1 IYRSHALELIA
12 KTAKESTKKD
22 IMLSIADM
30 TSAFSLTEN
39 LASLRNSPEP
49 GIFEVYD
56 GVTGAFIKGEKTLA
70 SSLPLDLLAKIATG
84 SGIGHIGGTS
94 HIPPLIVDFENQCK
108 KFRIKASTAV
118 PQECEISLFT
128 SEKDLEKSRFF
139 HRMQFLQTEFCKR
152 LKGAD
157 LHRNKDRNR
166 VRELWR
172 YCRNPQTD
180 AALVD
185 HTIDGAT
192 LGTACH
198 SVAIRQIRTNRRCD
212 VVAGLCVD
220 CFLMG
225 IALSEQEYQL
235 IEEMLTNDGDF
246 FSLGQGLYYFDM
258 LCQLRDL
265 YHFADPGNF
274 KYLEQCYSKLIAL
287 LPSMGAVQP
296 EQAEDCVK
304 ICKLLYNVSG
314 RILSSRQEEFKSALI
329 TLTQRQQKEPSVY
342 GAVMGLLY
350 AMDGSY
356 LEQAESAMQGYLN
369 GSAGLKKQ
377 GALYLRGLFET
388 ARDIALTD
396 EKFLCMTDELLAG
409 MDYPDFM
416 EILPSLRLAFRYFTL
431 FEIQQI
437 AGEIA
442 KLHEMQ
448 SGEDLLEV
456 QGIDEEL
463 ALFGSELDTEIC
475 RILRKNNRDN
485 RSN

>member
-1 IYRSHALELIA
+1 
-12 KTAKESTKKD
+12 
-22 IMLSIADM
+22 
-30 TSAFSLTEN
+30 
-39 LASLRNSPEP
+39 
-49 GIFEVYD
+49 V
-56 GVTGAFIKGEKTLA
+56 
-70 SSLPLDLLAKIATG
+70 
-84 SGIGHIGGTS
+84 
-94 HIPPLIVDFENQCK
+94 PPLIADFENQCK
-108 KFRIKASTAV
+108 KFRIKANTAV

-139 HRMQFLQTEFCKR
+139 HRMQFLQTEFCER
-152 LKGAD
+152 RKGAD
-157 LHRNKDRNR
+157 LHHNKDRNR
-166 VRELWR
+166 VREVWR

-198 SVAIRQIRTNRRCD
+198 AVAVRQIRTNRRCD
-212 VVAGLCVD
+212 VVAGICVD

-225 IALSEQEYQL
+225 IALSGQDYQL
-235 IEEMLTNDGDF
+235 IEEILTNDGDF
-246 FSLGQGLYYFDM
+246 FSLGKGLYYFDM
-258 LCQLRDL
+258 LCQLREL

-274 KYLEQCYSKLIAL
+274 RYLEQCYSKLIAL
-287 LPSMGAVQP
+287 LPFMGAVQP

-304 ICKLLYNVSG
+304 ICKLLYSVAG
-314 RILSSRQEEFKSALI
+314 RILSSRQEELQSALL
-329 TLTQRQQKEPSVY
+329 TLTQREQKEAVY

-350 AMDGSY
+350 AMDGDY

-369 GSAGLKKQ
+369 GSSGLKKQ

-396 EKFLCMTDELLAG
+396 QKFLRMADVLLTE

-416 EILPSLRLAFRYFTL
+416 EILPSLRLAFRYFTP
-431 FEIQQI
+431 FETQRI

-442 KLHEMQ
+442 QLHALR

-456 QGIDEEL
+456 QGINEEL
-463 ALFGSELDTEIC
+463 ACFGAELDTEIC
-475 RILRKNNRDN
+475 RLLRMRIRREDA
-485 RSN
+485 SC